1 MSDGS
6 YLLLL
11 STFVPKF
18 EIGLI
23 TQNKISFSS
32 KKIFFLNKPKK
43 MAGKVIIYSHIGTI
57 TNNLNLCLFQ
67 NGTIKKASPKKVDSP
82 VRALSRIKISLK

>member
-32 KKIFFLNKPKK
+32 KKIFFWTNQKK
-43 MAGKVIIYSHIGTI
+43 WRVK
-57 TNNLNLCLFQ
+57 L
-67 NGTIKKASPKKVDSP
+67 
-82 VRALSRIKISLK
+82 